1 MFTQEE
7 INILLDVIIYLT
19 KLNTI
24 DIKPIS
30 SRFILQHKINVLMFD
45 DIYNTLFNAH
55 K

>member
-1 MFTQEE
+1 MFTYEE
-7 INILLDVIIYLT
+7 SNIFLDVIIYLT

-45 DIYNTLFNAH
+45 DIHKTLFNAH